1 MSRSHNARRRTIVAA
16 LVLGAAAL
24 SLAISPAA
32 RSAAQ
37 EKAEKPK
44 PIRFTAQGINM
55 GSIGGGGGSKIFQIT
70 IDRWSTAEERQG
82 LIDAFKAKGQ
92 SGLLDALQKSPRI
105 GTIRTSNT
113 LGWDLHYA
121 YLTPLPDGGQRV
133 FMATDRAIAF
143 QEASRSARTMD
154 YPFTLIELRMDKE
167 LQKGEGRLSLATKI
181 AVSKDGTR
189 IELENYSSEPVRLQN
204 VKKQK

>member
-1 MSRSHNARRRTIVAA
+1 MSRSYIAA

-24 SLAISPAA
+24 GLAVSPAA
-32 RSAAQ
+32 RPAD
-37 EKAEKPK
+37 EKPK

-70 IDRWSTAEERQG
+70 IDRWSTPEERQA
-82 LIDAFKAKGQ
+82 LIEAFKAKGQ
-92 SGLLDALQKSPRI
+92 AGLLDALQKSPRI

-121 YLTPLPDGGQRV
+121 YLTPLQSGGQRV
-133 FMATDRAIAF
+133 FMATDRAIGF

-154 YPFTLIELRMDKE
+154 YPFSLIELHMDQE
-167 LQKGEGRLSLATKI
+167 GQKGEGRLSLATKI

-204 VKKQK
+204 VRKQK